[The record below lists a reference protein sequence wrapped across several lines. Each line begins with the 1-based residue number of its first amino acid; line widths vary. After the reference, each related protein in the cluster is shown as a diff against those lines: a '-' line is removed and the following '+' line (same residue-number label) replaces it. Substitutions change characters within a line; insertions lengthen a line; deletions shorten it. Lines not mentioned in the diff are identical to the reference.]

1 MDRYTKCVLTVI
13 AAALVALAVGS
24 ISRTPAVV
32 AQGRACGDRI
42 NPCMVRVVE
51 ERAASVTINDPRDCG
66 NDLHPCMVQIVGG
79 PSGSWKGL
87 GVRIER

>member
-66 NDLHPCMVQIVGG
+66 NDLHPKTFSHSYTQNALL
-79 PSGSWKGL
+79 SLSDD
-87 GVRIER
+87 